1 MGRER
6 VSRRAWRH
14 LLSRSV
20 ESEARVK
27 VKESLRTVWSGQCRP
42 VDGVFGHWV
51 TGAVRMK
58 LFRERKFER

>member
-14 LLSRSV
+14 LLSGSV
-20 ESEARVK
+20 ESEALVT
-27 VKESLRTVWSGQCRP
+27 VKESLRTFWSGQGRP

-51 TGAVRMK
+51 TGIVRRK
-58 LFRERKFER
+58 LFREWNFER

>member
-14 LLSRSV
+14 LLSGSV
-20 ESEARVK
+20 ESEALVA
-27 VKESLRTVWSGQCRP
+27 VKESLRTFWSGQGRP

-51 TGAVRMK
+51 TGTVRMK
-58 LFRERKFER
+58 LFREWNFER